1 MWMQFIKCGG
11 EIILKLIIKPAC
23 IFDSAQ
29 FIMMALKRLDFVQN
43 ETCILLNMHSFFSQL
58 STFSAIFYFN
68 KRSRRKNMFAFSIY

>member
-43 ETCILLNMHSFFSQL
+43 ETCILLNMHSFCSQHISDIL
-58 STFSAIFYFN
+58 F
-68 KRSRRKNMFAFSIY
+68 

>member
-11 EIILKLIIKPAC
+11 EIILKLIIKPSC

-43 ETCILLNMHSFFSQL
+43 ETCILLKYAFLFFS
-58 STFSAIFYFN
+58 TYKRYFI
-68 KRSRRKNMFAFSIY
+68 SIKEEGEKICLHFQYMK

>member
-43 ETCILLNMHSFFSQL
+43 ETCIL
-58 STFSAIFYFN
+58 
-68 KRSRRKNMFAFSIY
+68 

>member
-29 FIMMALKRLDFVQN
+29 FIMMVLKRLDFVQN
-43 ETCILLNMHSFFSQL
+43 VYIVKYAFLFFS
-58 STFSAIFYFN
+58 TYKRYFILI
-68 KRSRRKNMFAFSIY
+68 KEVGEKMFAFSIY